1 MEQIGELAP
10 MVVFAYAFGLEWY
23 HILRRSQADWLR
35 MLGYPLMGI
44 VLGEGLWAS
53 NMVAG
58 PSVLGVHIAVAL
70 VATLLAVG
78 LDVAVGYWQSAAGF
92 RINISLGEQN
102 GQASDRISAHIQ
114 Q

>member
-10 MVVFAYAFGLEWY
+10 MVVFAYAFGLVWH
-23 HILRRSQADWLR
+23 HIFRRQTTNWLR

-44 VLGEGLWAS
+44 VLGEGFWAT

-78 LDVAVGYWQSAAGF
+78 LDIAVGYSQSAGGF
-92 RINISLGEQN
+92 HINVRVGEQN
-102 GQASDRISAHIQ
+102 GQASDKVAARIQ

>member
-1 MEQIGELAP
+1 MVQIGELAP
-10 MVVFAYAFGLEWY
+10 MVVFAYSFGLVWY
-23 HILRRSQADWLR
+23 HILRRLPTNWLR

-53 NMVAG
+53 NLAAG
-58 PSVLGVHIAVAL
+58 PSVLGVHVAVAL

-78 LDVAVGYWQSAAGF
+78 LDIAVGIWQSAGGF
-92 RINISLGEQN
+92 HINVRVGAQD